1 MQCWEKALES
11 RPTFKELYSNISKYI
26 ERVAGYLDIAFN
38 PFTAGGEGGEEGEGE
53 EEADIKEE
61 EEDVEVDVTWGIEER
76 EKKEKD
82 VGADVEG
89 GKQEE
94 KLDSSQVPIQ
104 VMSPF
109 VETDRAD

>member
-1 MQCWEKALES
+1 M
-11 RPTFKELYSNISKYI
+11 SKYI

-38 PFTAGGEGGEEGEGE
+38 PFTAGGGGGEEGEEG
-53 EEADIKEE
+53 IKEE

>member
-1 MQCWEKALES
+1 MQCWEKAPES

-26 ERVAGYLDIAFN
+26 ECVAGDRDIGFN
-38 PFTAGGEGGEEGEGE
+38 PFTAGGEGGDEGEGE

-76 EKKEKD
+76 EKKERD

-94 KLDSSQVPIQ
+94 KLDCSQVPIQ
-104 VMSPF
+104 VIPPF
-109 VETDRAD
+109 VETNRAD

>member
-1 MQCWEKALES
+1 MQCWEKAPES
-11 RPTFKELYSNISKYI
+11 RPTFKELYSNISKFI

-38 PFTAGGEGGEEGEGE
+38 PFTAGGGGGEEGEEG
-53 EEADIKEE
+53 IKEE

-76 EKKEKD
+76 EKKERD

-94 KLDSSQVPIQ
+94 KLDSRHPSICRDQ
-104 VMSPF
+104 
-109 VETDRAD
+109 